1 MAVDLKNIPKTCISS
16 TPPRLSRW
24 MVVLVILV
32 GLSILL
38 SRLLTGKNNMWLSVG
53 IDLLPENSASLN

>member
-1 MAVDLKNIPKTCISS
+1 
-16 TPPRLSRW
+16 

-38 SRLLTGKNNMWLSVG
+38 SRLMTGKNNMWLSVG
-53 IDLLPENSASLN
+53 IDLLPDLLPENSASLN